1 MRDRSRSW
9 GREDWYLPLGA
20 KQYRNHGIQV
30 TLFKIHRV
38 GIKLERNLVGGLGQL
53 ERKTKQTIPL
63 PQAAERSLYQ
73 VVILSSGSPRI
84 ELLFL
89 IRVELDTRRLVAI
102 SLETEHVPAGRS
114 ALPPTTHLDEERVVP
129 T

>member
-38 GIKLERNLVGGLGQL
+38 GIKLERNVVEGLGQL
-53 ERKTKQTIPL
+53 ERKTKQTNNPFASDSRTLTL
-63 PQAAERSLYQ
+63 PGCDPTFRKPPNRA
-73 VVILSSGSPRI
+73 P
-84 ELLFL
+84 FL
-89 IRVELDTRRLVAI
+89 DPCRTGYKE
-102 SLETEHVPAGRS
+102 AGGHQ
-114 ALPPTTHLDEERVVP
+114 P
-129 T
+129 